1 MQENL
6 TSSNDMLREL
16 LRDKRRPDSNS
27 ETGVICSKRSKRDS
41 NESGFPEKASEKAKS
56 RASGKV
62 KEKASEKAKT
72 GTSQEVENDASDEAN
87 NSAGLA
93 EAAVAQIVTDDDTIS
108 LFGYESSNSNE
119 DEDEIIMMPYWLK
132 SKSHLTPQ
140 KKRENWQF
148 PEWTLGSGGNFLFL
162 KKCDIKISVLQD
174 TLLKVSSALTIT
186 TDG

>member
-119 DEDEIIMMPYWLK
+119 DEDEMNNDAL
-132 SKSHLTPQ
+132 LT
-140 KKRENWQF
+140 E
-148 PEWTLGSGGNFLFL
+148 
-162 KKCDIKISVLQD
+162 IKISFNPSEEAGELAVPRVNPGIWGKLSIS
-174 TLLKVSSALTIT
+174 KKM
-186 TDG
+186 